1 MSTHNSDQLFG
12 ALEDEEEE
20 SIEAQLAKFR
30 ARYDVP
36 LDKRP
41 LSPHVFAPFYRAREA
56 VRDMLPDWL
65 PFLARAIRDYDTIE
79 SLPTPSVFLAG
90 GAVHDI
96 LHGVP
101 PKDFDIVVLQG
112 TKFGDP
118 LRRAILRRPQHYA
131 SVVGSVMS
139 EFFGEVKIE
148 TSEPSIYDKTRNKRT
163 NGLKFEDAQGRCP
176 KVDILVFGTPKE
188 YLQAMSCLSDL
199 AIWPILQGQV
209 QFTSQGWPMIHE
221 AIFTAPG
228 FPIPGNSPVRASVE
242 KRQFRL
248 EKAKIRAAE
257 YPKVYGDRHTKAF
270 TFVNSADFALL
281 PYEIYDRV
289 DGWYTMST

>member
-1 MSTHNSDQLFG
+1 MSTHNSGQLFG
-12 ALEDEEEE
+12 ALEDEE

-36 LDKRP
+36 IDNRP
-41 LSPHVFAPFYRAREA
+41 LSRYVLAPYVRGREV

-112 TKFGDP
+112 AKVGRQVSRDSVMM
-118 LRRAILRRPQHYA
+118 RRPQHYA

-139 EFFGEVKIE
+139 EFFGEVEIE
-148 TSEPSIYDKTRNKRT
+148 TREPSIYDKTRAKRT
-163 NGLKFEDAQGRCP
+163 NGLKFEDARGRCP
-176 KVDILVFGTPKE
+176 KIDILVFGTPKE
-188 YLQAMSCLSDL
+188 YVQAMSCLSDL

-228 FPIPGNSPVRASVE
+228 FPIPGNSPIRASVE

-257 YPKVYGDRHTKAF
+257 YPKVYGDRHTKAVSR
-270 TFVNSADFALL
+270 VNPADMTLL